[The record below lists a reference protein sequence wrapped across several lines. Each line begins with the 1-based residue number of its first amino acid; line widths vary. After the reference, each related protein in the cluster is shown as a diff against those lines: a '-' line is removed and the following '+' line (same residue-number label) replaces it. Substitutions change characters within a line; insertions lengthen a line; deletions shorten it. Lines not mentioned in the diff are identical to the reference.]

1 MTNTPPPPGWYP
13 DVQGISRWWD
23 GGRWTEHTQ
32 PGPAPQHHSLGPMT
46 SGQLNVKREVVYN
59 RQQTGHSLTLWII
72 LSMFLLF
79 PVVGLIY
86 YSVSPNHYWH
96 V

>member
-1 MTNTPPPPGWYP
+1 
-13 DVQGISRWWD
+13 
-23 GGRWTEHTQ
+23 
-32 PGPAPQHHSLGPMT
+32 MT